1 MQRLEA
7 FLPRIMIHVDGCPRP
22 LAEQALV
29 DSAIRFCVE
38 TDVVQVKLDPMD
50 LVKDEQRYE
59 LDIPRDTQLARVQ
72 RIVYGEDPLNPF
84 LAPTRYEWET
94 PATVILFPKPTETK
108 EAWVHVEVSTKPK
121 RTARTLD
128 DTLLEVWVEAVCGGA
143 VAQIAA
149 MQGQVFT
156 DPNKVT
162 IGLGQYMAGVNRA
175 KYELRKQH
183 STQDLRVVP
192 RPAVRRRN
200 IV

>member
-84 LAPTRYEWET
+84 LAPTRYEWEA
-94 PATVILFPKPTETK
+94 PATVILFPKPTGTK